1 MNRTIQLQEKQIEG
15 WLFTLGYGAIGV
27 TWLHCTFSAGSSKGV
42 VLASPFLRKLD
53 KSLERRGLQRKREEA
68 GRGTEKQ
75 MAFSWLPICKVCA
88 FDTAIFGFLRGV
100 EKFFP

>member
-1 MNRTIQLQEKQIEG
+1 MNRTIQLQEKQIKG
-15 WLFTLGYGAIGV
+15 WLLTGYGAIGV
-27 TWLHCTFSAGSSKGV
+27 TQLHWMFSAGPSEGV
-42 VLASPFLRKLD
+42 VLVGPFLRKLG

-88 FDTAIFGFLRGV
+88 FDMAIFGFLRGV